1 MTCNCIRC
9 EDCKKYDKIFLWIS
23 LWIISSFILMFGI
36 LLIRD
41 YQWEKACISRGYA
54 TYEKETFKFKR
65 NY

>member
-1 MTCNCIRC
+1 M
-9 EDCKKYDKIFLWIS
+9 WIS